1 MHPDYHSD
9 RPGTCPICNMTLEK
23 LEPEPAA
30 GQPTPPAAKPGPL
43 PAGERKVLYW
53 VDPMNPAHRSDQP
66 GKAPDGMDLVPVY
79 GEETETEAG
88 NLRPPGTVRISPEKQ
103 QLIGV
108 QYGAVEERVLSGTIR
123 TVGRLAYDETSI
135 ARVYPKI
142 SGWIDQ
148 VYVDFTGKAVKQ
160 GQPLLSLYSPDL
172 VTAQQELII
181 AQKARDTLGAGQF
194 KDAGRSSLAL
204 YESARQRLLLWDI
217 GEAQIRQ
224 ILKAGTPSK
233 SLALVSPAGGFVLTR
248 NAYPGQRVTPET
260 ELYSIADLSTIW
272 VLADVYEYELP
283 MIQLGQTGIMS
294 LPYFPGKT
302 FTGKITYIYPELDPT
317 TRTLKVRLEFPN
329 PDLHLK
335 PDMYANVEFTIDYG
349 KKLTIAQQAVLD
361 SGTEQVVF
369 VALEGG
375 YFEPRRVTLGRRV
388 GDHFIVL
395 DGLRPGER
403 VVTSAT
409 FLIDSESQLKS
420 ALGGLGTGAHAAH
433 GGEQ

>member
-1 MHPDYHSD
+1 MFSFQ
-9 RPGTCPICNMTLEK
+9 TM
-23 LEPEPAA
+23 
-30 GQPTPPAAKPGPL
+30 
-43 PAGERKVLYW
+43 
-53 VDPMNPAHRSDQP
+53 
-66 GKAPDGMDLVPVY
+66 
-79 GEETETEAG
+79 
-88 NLRPPGTVRISPEKQ
+88 
-103 QLIGV
+103 
-108 QYGAVEERVLSGTIR
+108 
-123 TVGRLAYDETSI
+123 I

-172 VTAQQELII
+172 VTAQQELIT
-181 AQKARDTLGAGQF
+181 ARKARDTLGAGQF
-194 KDAGRSSLAL
+194 TDAGRSSLAL

-233 SLALVSPAGGFVLTR
+233 SLALASPAGGFVLTR

-260 ELYSIADLSTIW
+260 ELYSIADLSIIW

-317 TRTLKVRLEFPN
+317 TRTLKVRLECPN

-375 YFEPRRVTLGRRV
+375 YFEPRRITLGRRV

-409 FLIDSESQLKS
+409 FLIDCESQLKS
-420 ALGGLGTGAHAAH
+420 ALGGLGTGAHAGH